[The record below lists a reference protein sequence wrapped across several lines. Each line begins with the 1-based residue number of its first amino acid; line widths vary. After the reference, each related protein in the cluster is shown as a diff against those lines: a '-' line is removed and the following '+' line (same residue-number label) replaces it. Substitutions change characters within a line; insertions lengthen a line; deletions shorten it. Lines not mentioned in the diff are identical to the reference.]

1 MVNIY
6 EILSKL
12 GVTIPETSKTA
23 FEKEFFDNYKTVS
36 EVENLQTRL
45 TNANTSISN
54 WEKKYND
61 DLALRDNDL
70 KDLKDQL
77 DNANKND
84 KSSLVTE
91 LQGKLDTLTNNYAT
105 EKADYEKKLAKQQY
119 EFLVKEQVN
128 GLKFTSESAKRAFTS
143 DVLSKELPV
152 EGGKLLGFA
161 DYLANY
167 KEQDGGAFVTEKAPT
182 EETKPQFVSKSAKM
196 ETTEP
201 VNTEKTRPKLW

>member
-36 EVENLQTRL
+36 EVENLQTKL
-45 TNANTSISN
+45 SNANASISN

-70 KDLKDQL
+70 KSLKDQL
-77 DNANKND
+77 DKANEND
-84 KSSLVTE
+84 KSALVAE
-91 LQGKLDTLTNNYAT
+91 LQRKLDTLTNNYAT

-182 EETKPQFVSKSAKM
+182 EEPKPQFVSKSAKM
-196 ETTEP
+196 ETTET